1 MNRERI
7 LNFITAIAIFVM
19 MAYIGFG
26 LARQFDPQEIIHL
39 HTHPAYTNESYERQE
54 RELAHFK
61 YEWKRADGVLMDI
74 VRAGR

>member
-1 MNRERI
+1 MRNKITNTLFTVAVI
-7 LNFITAIAIFVM
+7 LM
-19 MAYIGFG
+19 MCYIMFA
-26 LARQFDPQEIIHL
+26 LASQFDPQEIIHL

-61 YEWKRADGVLMDI
+61 YEWKRADSVLQDI